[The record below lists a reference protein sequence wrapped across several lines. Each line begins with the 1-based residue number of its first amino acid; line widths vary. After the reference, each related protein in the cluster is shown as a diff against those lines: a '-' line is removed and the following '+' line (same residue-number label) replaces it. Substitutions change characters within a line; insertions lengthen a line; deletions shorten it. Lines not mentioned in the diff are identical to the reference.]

1 MTLAMGNGGENTM
14 ETAKKDYPKSA
25 TCVDKKRISV
35 LLPKELHRRL
45 RINAINADKLLSDY
59 VMEIIENDINMNH
72 PTLKEI

>member
-1 MTLAMGNGGENTM
+1 MTLAMGNGGANTM
-14 ETAKKDYPKSA
+14 ATAKKDYSKSA
-25 TCVDKKRISV
+25 TCEDKKRISV

-59 VMEIIENDINMNH
+59 VMEIIENDIKMKH